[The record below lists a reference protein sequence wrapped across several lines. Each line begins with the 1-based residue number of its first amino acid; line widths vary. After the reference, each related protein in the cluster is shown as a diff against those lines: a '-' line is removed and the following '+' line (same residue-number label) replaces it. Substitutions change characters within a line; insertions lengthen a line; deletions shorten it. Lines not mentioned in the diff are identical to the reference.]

1 MWPKKRRKSG
11 RGIGKRAKPLTPA
24 EGRNTIWQCDGA
36 MTSRGS
42 CGYTELICGPWL
54 GRIKHPKSEGCLM
67 ILEVN
72 KKQVP
77 PDVAVLELKGRLLMG
92 NDSRQ
97 VEGGIAD
104 LIKEGAKKVVAD
116 LRGLDAIDSTGVGI
130 LVMCNA
136 KLQKSGGT
144 MRIVSTDG
152 IVENTLQMT
161 HVDRIV
167 KFYPTVEEAS
177 EKFETA

>member
-1 MWPKKRRKSG
+1 
-11 RGIGKRAKPLTPA
+11 
-24 EGRNTIWQCDGA
+24 
-36 MTSRGS
+36 
-42 CGYTELICGPWL
+42 
-54 GRIKHPKSEGCLM
+54 M
-67 ILEVN
+67 ILEVQ

-77 PDVAVLELKGRLLMG
+77 PDVMLLELKGRLLMG

-97 VEGGIAD
+97 VEWAIAEV
-104 LIKEGAKKVVAD
+104 LKEGVKKVVVD

-136 KLQKSGGT
+136 KLQKERGA

-177 EKFETA
+177 EKFEITG